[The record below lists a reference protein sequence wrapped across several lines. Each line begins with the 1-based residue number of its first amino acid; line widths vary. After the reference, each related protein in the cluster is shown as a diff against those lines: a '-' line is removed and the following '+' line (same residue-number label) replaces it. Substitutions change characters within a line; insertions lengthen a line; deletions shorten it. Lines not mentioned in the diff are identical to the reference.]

1 MSGEPR
7 LLASNGAKKPKR
19 YSRVAADEDDDSD
32 GGNIVLEVASA
43 RARSRHKC
51 AAAAGVAAGCILFV
65 SGALIMFAIAA
76 GWPSALRVVAL
87 SDAAPLQAPDVLHP
101 WPPPLPSP
109 PPPPPPPPRDGDDS
123 LFLQRFASPPPPRY
137 TKPPAPPPPTPDA
150 ECYASRYPDLLA
162 GFCGGVTSNC
172 DLERLALH
180 FEEHGRA
187 EGRTFACSANPPSP
201 PAPRPPPS
209 LVVKASSV
217 PHPCAR
223 LSTPAASAARL
234 QLLESPPHA
243 VDVAD
248 GMEHGWIYVDNVK
261 SGSTTVLQRTMATGT
276 WCHGAVVD
284 GVGCTQHFN
293 ATLTA
298 PRTCCSTGD
307 RACSRLSTRCL
318 RRADAQ
324 RLLLFSFVRDPVAK
338 FESGL
343 RQFYHDDPGA
353 EKLGADA
360 ILRKQL
366 AADHWLNEHLQP
378 SWWRLCG
385 ADADGQFL
393 PLDYVGRLESFEEDW
408 NRIVKLMPGA
418 DAKLRSHYTR
428 PLSAANRRTVGNT
441 SVLSDEGR
449 RLFCRSGLYG
459 EEYAFLRR
467 LGVPYE
473 LPSACA
479 E

>member
-1 MSGEPR
+1 MDSRRRRRRSSDPAEKPERCGVVTQCVALIAACSG
-7 LLASNGAKKPKR
+7 LAATLWWYTNGAEPATAGA
-19 YSRVAADEDDDSD
+19 SRFFATPPPSPPGAARLATLPPSPAFVAE
-32 GGNIVLEVASA
+32 
-43 RARSRHKC
+43 
-51 AAAAGVAAGCILFV
+51 
-65 SGALIMFAIAA
+65 
-76 GWPSALRVVAL
+76 
-87 SDAAPLQAPDVLHP
+87 DVLHP
-101 WPPPLPSP
+101 WPPPPPSP
-109 PPPPPPPPRDGDDS
+109 PPPPPPPPHHGDDS
-123 LFLQRFASPPPPRY
+123 LLLQRFTSPPPPPY
-137 TKPPAPPPPTPDA
+137 TKPPAPPPPAPDA

-162 GFCGGVTSNC
+162 GFCGGVISNC

-479 E
+479 N

>member
-1 MSGEPR
+1 MCIR
-7 LLASNGAKKPKR
+7 
-19 YSRVAADEDDDSD
+19 DS
-32 GGNIVLEVASA
+32 
-43 RARSRHKC
+43 
-51 AAAAGVAAGCILFV
+51 
-65 SGALIMFAIAA
+65 
-76 GWPSALRVVAL
+76 
-87 SDAAPLQAPDVLHP
+87 
-101 WPPPLPSP
+101 
-109 PPPPPPPPRDGDDS
+109 
-123 LFLQRFASPPPPRY
+123 
-137 TKPPAPPPPTPDA
+137 
-150 ECYASRYPDLLA
+150 
-162 GFCGGVTSNC
+162 
-172 DLERLALH
+172 
-180 FEEHGRA
+180 
-187 EGRTFACSANPPSP
+187 
-201 PAPRPPPS
+201 
-209 LVVKASSV
+209 
-217 PHPCAR
+217 
-223 LSTPAASAARL
+223 
-234 QLLESPPHA
+234 
-243 VDVAD
+243 
-248 GMEHGWIYVDNVK
+248 
-261 SGSTTVLQRTMATGT
+261 
-276 WCHGAVVD
+276 
-284 GVGCTQHFN
+284 
-293 ATLTA
+293 
-298 PRTCCSTGD
+298 TCCSTGD

-353 EKLGADA
+353 ERLGADA

-479 E
+479 N

>member
-1 MSGEPR
+1 MAAERASSGRER
-7 LLASNGAKKPKR
+7 GRKGATRAAP
-19 YSRVAADEDDDSD
+19 SRKQYNAVVDEDDLEY
-32 GGNIVLEVASA
+32 GGGGEESSTSCRRCCLAGAATSALLLAGVVAA
-43 RARSRHKC
+43 YGYRAQLLGLYHG
-51 AAAAGVAAGCILFV
+51 AAARLAAPAAGA
-65 SGALIMFAIAA
+65 ST
-76 GWPSALRVVAL
+76 
-87 SDAAPLQAPDVLHP
+87 APVP
-101 WPPPLPSP
+101 WHPPPQATGSTPPVSDESP
-109 PPPPPPPPRDGDDS
+109 PPPPPTP
-123 LFLQRFASPPPPRY
+123 A
-137 TKPPAPPPPTPDA
+137 TPAPPPSPPDL
-150 ECYASRYPDLLA
+150 ECYAARYPDLLD
-162 GFCGGVTSNC
+162 GFCGGAISDC
-172 DLERLALH
+172 DWTRLKLH

-467 LGVPYE
+467 LDVPYE

-479 E
+479 N